1 MSGKT
6 QPSGRSRS
14 KLFNSIHFIRIANR
28 STSSVAGPNA
38 AIEGYPAGKRVF
50 AGLEVD
56 FTYLMCGICGIFF
69 SERDWRVKREVLSA
83 MNSQIVHRGPDD
95 EGHFVEE
102 NVGLAMRRLSIIDV
116 KSGQQPLANENNDI
130 WIVFNGEIY
139 NHVELRA
146 ELEARGHRYRTHSD
160 TETIVHL
167 YEEYGRDCVKHLR
180 GMFAFVIWDR
190 RKRSIFAARD
200 RLGIKPFYYRW
211 DGKAFL
217 FASEIKAI
225 LAYPD
230 VTAQFNCD
238 TLAEYLAFG
247 YITGPETMFAGI
259 RKLMPGHT
267 LELSEG
273 AEPTVKRYWDL
284 TTEVDREPQRH
295 EYYVKTYREMLEEAV
310 SSHLMSEVPL
320 GVFLSGGLDSSAVA
334 ALTSKIRGD
343 QIQTF
348 AVGYGEEKFS
358 ELPYARQ
365 VASHIRSQH
374 HEVRLSREE
383 FFASLPQM
391 IWHEDE
397 PVVWPSSVALY
408 YVARLARERVTVVL
422 TGEGS
427 DETLAGYTRYAWT
440 LLNSKMDRA
449 YRALLPS
456 FVRKSLHAVV
466 DAAPLS
472 ASIHR
477 KLEHTFL
484 MRNGESWPSFYF
496 DNFYSAF
503 AASELPQLLTAE
515 TLDRA
520 GQAYDGS
527 MQAWNRSSGGRS
539 SGDLLHRLLYTDINS
554 YLIELLMKQDQMSM
568 AASVESR
575 VPFLD
580 HPLVEFTARIPAAHQ
595 IKGLAGKFILK
606 EAVADLLPHDIVY
619 RKKMGFPTPWAYW
632 LAGPQLEEIERL
644 LSEPRSQSRGL
655 FRPEAVAQIFAE
667 HRAGR
672 RDHGNRIW
680 RLLNL
685 ELWQRVFL
693 DGEQVS
699 SVGAFQNGAVAQ
711 NR

>member
-1 MSGKT
+1 
-6 QPSGRSRS
+6 
-14 KLFNSIHFIRIANR
+14 
-28 STSSVAGPNA
+28 
-38 AIEGYPAGKRVF
+38 
-50 AGLEVD
+50 
-56 FTYLMCGICGIFF
+56 MCGICGIFF
-69 SERDWRVKREVLSA
+69 SDRDWHVRGDVLA
-83 MNSQIVHRGPDD
+83 EMNRSIRHRGPDD
-95 EGHFVEE
+95 EGFFIEE

-116 KSGQQPLANENNDI
+116 KTGHQPLANENQDV
-130 WIVFNGEIY
+130 WIIYNGEIY
-139 NHVELRA
+139 NHAALRTD
-146 ELEARGHRYRTHSD
+146 LEARDHRYRTRSD

-190 RKRSIFAARD
+190 RRRVLFAARD

-211 DGKAFL
+211 DGKSFL
-217 FASEIKAI
+217 FGSEIKAV
-225 LAYPD
+225 LAYPEI
-230 VTAQFNCD
+230 AGEFNRAR
-238 TLAEYLAFG
+238 LAEYLAFG
-247 YITGPETMFAGI
+247 YITGPETMFSGI

-267 LELSEG
+267 LELSEHG
-273 AEPTVKRYWDL
+273 EPKIERYWDL
-284 TTEVDREPQRH
+284 TTGVDSQSQPN
-295 EYYVKTYREMLEEAV
+295 EYYVRTYRSMLEDAV
-310 SSHLMSEVPL
+310 GSHLMSDVPL

-334 ALTSKIRGD
+334 ALATKIRGD
-343 QIQTF
+343 RIQTF

-365 VASHIRSQH
+365 VAKHIRSDH

-383 FFASLPQM
+383 FFASLPQL
-391 IWHEDE
+391 IWQEDE
-397 PVVWPSSVALY
+397 PVVWPSSVSLY

-440 LLNSKMDRA
+440 LLNSKMDRT
-449 YRALLPS
+449 YRALTPAFL
-456 FVRKSLHAVV
+456 RGALRRGIG
-466 DAAPLS
+466 AAPLS
-472 ASIHR
+472 ASVHR

-484 MRNGESWPSFYF
+484 MRDGGNWPSFYF

-503 AASELPQLLTAE
+503 SESELAQLLTPVAFE
-515 TLDRA
+515 SA
-520 GQAYDGS
+520 GQAYAGS
-527 MQAWNRSSGGRS
+527 MDAWERS
-539 SGDLLHRLLYTDINS
+539 SGDLLHRLLYTDING

-568 AASVESR
+568 AASIESR

-580 HPLVEFTARIPAAHQ
+580 HPLVEFTARIPARHQ

-606 EAVADLLPHDIVY
+606 RAVADLLPTETVD

-644 LSEPRSQSRGL
+644 LTDARSNSRGL
-655 FRPEAVAQIFAE
+655 FRPEAVRRIFAE
-667 HRAGR
+667 HRAGH

-693 DGEQVS
+693 DGESVS
-699 SVGAFQNGAVAQ
+699 AVGASQISTVA
-711 NR
+711 R